1 MPNPLN
7 ARIARTRPNPLFGT
21 LVVMH
26 TAEQSPRYTPT
37 GQPWRLRSLL
47 QLALGRKF
55 FA

>member
-1 MPNPLN
+1 MTTPLN

-21 LVVMH
+21 LVV
-26 TAEQSPRYTPT
+26 TQAAEQPPRYTPT

-47 QLALGRKF
+47 QLALGRKL